1 MKGLDFLN
9 KFDINSLPQ
18 KAHIHFIAIGGI
30 SMSGLAQILMG
41 QGFKISGSD
50 TNKTHITDQLA
61 KMGAEVYIGQAAEN
75 IKNPDL
81 VVYSAA
87 IKPDN
92 PEFAAAAEKN
102 IPMIDR
108 ATLLGAVMKA
118 YKFPVAVAG
127 THGKTTTTC
136 MLAHIFLAAQLD
148 PTVSVG
154 GELPAIGG
162 NIRVGQSDFFVC
174 EACEYHQSFLRFFP
188 FVNIILNIEADHLD
202 YFKNLDHIIETF
214 NALTELTP
222 DGGAVAV
229 NYDDQNVRKAVAGT
243 GKTLLTCSVHDDADY
258 NAQNIIFDKSGMAEF
273 DAYEKGSLLGR
284 VKLSVPGMH
293 NVSNA
298 LCAIASAR
306 FLGLDFEAIKQGL
319 YDFSGVNRRFELK
332 GKRDGITVID
342 DYAHHPTEIKATL
355 ATACKATDGRVW
367 CIFQPHT
374 YTRTYTLFDDFVSAL
389 SCEITPLILD
399 IYAAREKDTGLVS
412 SKKLADAIDGALYID
427 SFAACVDYLRKNA
440 KAGDLVLTMGAGD
453 VFKVGEVFLND

>member
-1 MKGLDFLN
+1 MN
-9 KFDINSLPQ
+9 RFDLNSLPE

-41 QGFKISGSD
+41 QGFRISGSD
-50 TNKTHITDQLA
+50 SNKTHITDRLSQ
-61 KMGAEVYIGQAAEN
+61 MGATVYIGQSADN
-75 IKNPDL
+75 IKDPDL

-92 PEFAAAAEKN
+92 PEFMAAEQKN
-102 IPMIDR
+102 IPIIDR
-108 ATLLGAVMKA
+108 ATLLGAIMKS
-118 YKFPVAVAG
+118 YRFPVAVAG

-162 NIRVGQSDFFVC
+162 NIRVGQSDYFVC
-174 EACEYHQSFLRFFP
+174 EACEYHRSFLRFFP

-202 YFKNLDHIIETF
+202 YFKDLDDIINTF
-214 NALTELTP
+214 NSLALLTP
-222 DGGAVAV
+222 EDGAVAV
-229 NYDDQNVRKAVAGT
+229 NYDDENVRKAILGVDRQII
-243 GKTLLTCSVHDDADY
+243 TCSMREDADY
-258 NAQNIIFDKSGMAEF
+258 TAKNIVCDSLGFAQFDV
-273 DAYEKGSLLGR
+273 YEKGTLLGT
-284 VKLSVPGMH
+284 VKLGVAGMH

-306 FLGLDFEAIKQGL
+306 YLSVDFEGIQKGL
-319 YDFSGVNRRFELK
+319 ADFCGVNRRFEFK
-332 GKRDGITVID
+332 GERDGIRVID
-342 DYAHHPTEIKATL
+342 DYAHHPTEINATL
-355 ATACKATDGRVW
+355 STAVSATEGKVW
-367 CIFQPHT
+367 CVFQPHT

-389 SCEITPLILD
+389 SCDITPLILD

-412 SKKLADAIDGALYID
+412 SGQLAAAIDGAIYID
-427 SFAACVDYLRKNA
+427 SFDSCVDYLRKNA

-453 VFKVGEVFLND
+453 VFKVGEAFLND

>member
-1 MKGLDFLN
+1 LN
-9 KFDINSLPQ
+9 KFDINTLPEN
-18 KAHIHFIAIGGI
+18 AHIHFIAIGGI
-30 SMSGLAQILMG
+30 SMSGLAQILIG
-41 QGFKISGSD
+41 QGFRISGSD
-50 TNKTHITDQLA
+50 TNKTHITDRLA
-61 KMGAEVYIGQAAEN
+61 AMGATIYIGQSARN
-75 IKNPDL
+75 IQNPDL

-92 PEFAAAAEKN
+92 PEFMAAEQKN

-108 ATLLGAVMKA
+108 ATLLGAVMKS

-136 MLAHIFLAAQLD
+136 MMAHIFLAAQLD

-202 YFKNLDHIIETF
+202 YFRDLDHIIETF
-214 NALTELTP
+214 NALAKLTP
-222 DGGAVAV
+222 NSGAVAV
-229 NYDDQNVRKAVAGT
+229 NYDDENVRKAISGVD
-243 GKTLLTCSVHDDADY
+243 KQIITCSLKEDADY
-258 NAQNIIFDKSGMAEF
+258 TAKNIICDDLGFAQFDV
-273 DAYEKGSLLGR
+273 YEKGALLGNI
-284 VKLSVPGMH
+284 KLGVAGMH

-306 FLGLDFEAIKQGL
+306 FLSVDFTAIQKGLADFC
-319 YDFSGVNRRFELK
+319 GVNRRFEFK
-332 GKRDGITVID
+332 GERDQIRVID

-355 ATACKATDGRVW
+355 STACAAAKGTVW
-367 CIFQPHT
+367 CVFQPHT
-374 YTRTYTLFDDFVSAL
+374 YTRTHTLFDDFVSAL
-389 SCEITPLILD
+389 SCNITPLILD

-412 SKKLADAIDGALYID
+412 SSQLAEAIDGAIYID
-427 SFAACVDYLRKNA
+427 SFDACVDYLRENA
-440 KAGDLVLTMGAGD
+440 KAGDLILTMGAGD
-453 VFKVGEVFLND
+453 VFRVGEAFLND